1 MTFAST
7 SSRLPDFPW
16 DKLAPYKQKAAAHPD
31 GIVDLSIGSPV
42 DPVPDLV
49 KQALAAAADA
59 PAYPTTLGTTSAR
72 QAAVDWMAR
81 RLGVTGVDP
90 EHGVLPVIG
99 TKELI
104 MLLPTLLG
112 IGAGDTVLIPDLAYP
127 TYEAGAALAR
137 ATSVP
142 VADVTAYEGP
152 VRVAYL
158 NSPRNP
164 SGEITSAADLRTAVE
179 WARANDVLLVND
191 ECYIELGWDAQPV
204 SVLHPDVCGGSFDNL
219 LAVHSLSKRSNLAG
233 YRAGFI
239 AGDEAVVTE
248 LLAVRKHA
256 GLMVPAPIQA
266 AMAAAFSD
274 DVHVDEQRARYERRR
289 TVLRQALTDAGWEHH
304 PVSGRPLLVGRA
316 PGVRRLRVG
325 GCASGS
331 RHPGGARCLLRDG
344 RGTACPGGAD
354 RYRRAD
360 RRGRQEIAG
369 IARTFGRSVTSS
381 VVEASR

>member
-1 MTFAST
+1 MFET
-7 SSRLPDFPW
+7 SRRLPDFPW

-42 DPVPDLV
+42 DPVPDLIRT
-49 KQALAAAADA
+49 ALAEAADA
-59 PAYPTTLGTTSAR
+59 PAYPTTIGTSTVR

-81 RLGVTGVDP
+81 RLDVAGVDP
-90 EHGVLPVIG
+90 QAGVLPVIG

-142 VADVTAYEGP
+142 VADPATYDGA

-164 SGEITSAADLRTAVE
+164 SGEITPAEDLRRAVE
-179 WARANDVLLVND
+179 WARANDVLLVSD
-191 ECYIELGWDAQPV
+191 ECYTEFGWDARPV

-233 YRAGFI
+233 YRGGFV
-239 AGDEAVVTE
+239 AGDESVVAE

-256 GLMVPAPIQA
+256 GLMVPSPIQA
-266 AMAAAFSD
+266 AMAAGFAD
-274 DVHVDEQRARYERRR
+274 DAHVEEQRVRYLRRR
-289 TVLRQALTDAGWEHH
+289 AVLRDALTDAGWVITLSNGGLYLWAAH
-304 PVSGRPLLVGRA
+304 PDHDSYGSVGALADRGIVVA
-316 PGVRRLRVG
+316 PG
-325 GCASGS
+325 AFY
-331 RHPGGARCLLRDG
+331 
-344 RGTACPGGAD
+344 GTAGERHVRVALTGTDERVDAAVK
-354 RYRRAD
+354 RL
-360 RRGRQEIAG
+360 QE
-369 IARTFGRSVTSS
+369 
-381 VVEASR
+381 

>member
-1 MTFAST
+1 VIFET

-16 DKLAPYKQKAAAHPD
+16 DKLAPYQQKAAEHPD

-49 KQALAAAADA
+49 KKALADAADA
-59 PAYPTTLGTTSAR
+59 PSYPTTIGTASLR

-81 RLGVTGVDP
+81 RLDVTGVDP
-90 EHGVLPVIG
+90 QTGVLPVIG

-112 IGAGDTVLIPDLAYP
+112 FGAGDTILIPDLAYP

-142 VADVTAYEGP
+142 IADPTTYADGP

-164 SGEITSAADLRTAVE
+164 SGEITSAEDLRRAVE
-179 WARANDVLLVND
+179 WARANDVLLVSD
-191 ECYIELGWDAQPV
+191 ECYTEFGWDARPV

-233 YRAGFI
+233 YRGGFV
-239 AGDEAVVTE
+239 AGDTTVVAE

-256 GLMVPAPIQA
+256 GLMVPSPIQA
-266 AMAAAFSD
+266 AMAAAFAD
-274 DVHVDEQRARYERRR
+274 DAHVEVQRARYLRRR
-289 TVLRQALTDAGWEHH
+289 SVLRDALTGAGWEITLSNGGLYLWAAH
-304 PVSGRPLLVGRA
+304 PSYDAYGSVGGLADRGILVA
-316 PGVRRLRVG
+316 PGNFY
-325 GCASGS
+325 
-331 RHPGGARCLLRDG
+331 
-344 RGTACPGGAD
+344 GTAGERHVRVALTATD
-354 RYRRAD
+354 ERIDAAVKRL
-360 RRGRQEIAG
+360 E
-369 IARTFGRSVTSS
+369 
-381 VVEASR
+381 E

>member
-1 MTFAST
+1 VIFET

-16 DKLAPYKQKAAAHPD
+16 DKLAPYKQKAAEHPD

-49 KQALAAAADA
+49 KKALADAADA
-59 PAYPTTLGTTSAR
+59 PSYPTTIGTASAR

-81 RLGVTGVDP
+81 RLDVTGVDP
-90 EHGVLPVIG
+90 QTGVLPVIG

-137 ATSVP
+137 AQSVP
-142 VADVTAYEGP
+142 VSDPTAFDGP

-164 SGEITSAADLRTAVE
+164 SGEITSADDLRRAVE
-179 WARANDVLLVND
+179 WARANDVLLVSD
-191 ECYIELGWDAQPV
+191 ECYTEFGWDERPV

-233 YRAGFI
+233 YRGGFV
-239 AGDEAVVTE
+239 AGDTSVVAE

-256 GLMVPAPIQA
+256 GLMVPSPIQA
-266 AMAAAFSD
+266 AMAVAFSD
-274 DVHVDEQRARYERRR
+274 DMHVDEQRARYLRRR
-289 TVLRQALTDAGWEHH
+289 SVLRDALTAAGWEITLSNGGLYLWASH
-304 PVSGRPLLVGRA
+304 PSYDAYGSVGALADRGILVA
-316 PGVRRLRVG
+316 PGSFYGAAGERHVRVALTGTDERIDAAVKRL
-325 GCASGS
+325 
-331 RHPGGARCLLRDG
+331 HD
-344 RGTACPGGAD
+344 
-354 RYRRAD
+354 
-360 RRGRQEIAG
+360 
-369 IARTFGRSVTSS
+369 
-381 VVEASR
+381 

>member
-1 MTFAST
+1 MFET

-42 DPVPDLV
+42 DPVPDLIQ
-49 KQALAAAADA
+49 QALADAADA
-59 PAYPTTLGTTSAR
+59 PAYPTTIGTSTVR

-81 RLGVTGVDP
+81 RLEVPGVDP
-90 EHGVLPVIG
+90 QAGVLPVIG

-142 VADVTAYEGP
+142 VADPTTYDGP

-164 SGEITSAADLRTAVE
+164 SGEITSPEDLRRAVE
-179 WARANDVLLVND
+179 WARANDVLLVSD
-191 ECYIELGWDAQPV
+191 ECYAEFGWDARPV

-233 YRAGFI
+233 YRGGFV
-239 AGDEAVVTE
+239 AGDETVVTE

-256 GLMVPAPIQA
+256 GLMVPSPIQA
-266 AMAAAFSD
+266 AMAAGFLD
-274 DVHVDEQRARYERRR
+274 DTHVDEQRERYLRRR
-289 TVLRQALTDAGWEHH
+289 AVLRDALTDAGWVITLSNGGLYLWAEH
-304 PVSGRPLLVGRA
+304 PEYDSYGSVGALADRGILVA
-316 PGVRRLRVG
+316 PGAFYG
-325 GCASGS
+325 TA
-331 RHPGGARCLLRDG
+331 GARHVRVALT
-344 RGTACPGGAD
+344 GTDERIDAAVK
-354 RYRRAD
+354 RLH
-360 RRGRQEIAG
+360 E
-369 IARTFGRSVTSS
+369 
-381 VVEASR
+381 